1 MEEVV
6 QLIREDLEKLEVSI
20 EKLLTTRIPFI
31 RDVVHHLTRS
41 GGKRIRPILVILC
54 SRLSGCRTD
63 EHLPYAA
70 IVEFIHTATLLHDDV
85 VDNAETRR
93 GAATANILWGNE
105 PSVLVGDFLFSKSF
119 DLMATHHNEEILKVV
134 SKATTD
140 LAEGEIMEL
149 LKTSDVQ
156 TLEEEYYEV
165 IAGKT
170 AVLLSAACEIGA
182 LLGGVTH
189 EKRVA
194 LRDFGFHMGMAFQL
208 TDDLLDYTS
217 SDRTLGKDIGRDL
230 KEGKVTLPLI
240 HALKTA
246 TKMERESIEENL
258 TKLHTTDEDFQKV
271 KNIIEK
277 YGGLD
282 YTSRISKE
290 HINTAKTLLDLF
302 PASQYKEALLNLA
315 DHILVRES

>member
-1 MEEVV
+1 MKGHKWKRWYSSSRKTSRS
-6 QLIREDLEKLEVSI
+6 LRVSI

-31 RDVVHHLTRS
+31 RDVVHHLTKS
-41 GGKRIRPILVILC
+41 GGKRIRPILVILS
-54 SRLSGCRTD
+54 SRLCGCRSD

-105 PSVLVGDFLFSKSF
+105 PSVLVGDFLFTKSF
-119 DLMATHHNEEILKVV
+119 DLMVAHHNEEILKVM

-149 LKTSDVQ
+149 LKTSDAQ

-165 IAGKT
+165 IASKT

-182 LLGGVTH
+182 LLGGVEH
-189 EKRVA
+189 EKRIA

-217 SDRTLGKDIGRDL
+217 TDRTLGKDAGRDL

-246 TKMERESIEENL
+246 TQTERESIEENL
-258 TKLHTTDEDFQKV
+258 SKIAHHERGLPEGERHHRKVRRTRLHRPHLERTHRCR
-271 KNIIEK
+271 KN
-277 YGGLD
+277 
-282 YTSRISKE
+282 
-290 HINTAKTLLDLF
+290 
-302 PASQYKEALLNLA
+302 PA
-315 DHILVRES
+315 

>member
-6 QLIREDLEKLEVSI
+6 QLIREDLEKLEISI

-54 SRLSGCRTD
+54 SRLCGCLSD

-105 PSVLVGDFLFSKSF
+105 PSVLVGDFLFTKSF
-119 DLMATHHNEEILKVV
+119 DLMVAHHNEEILKVM

-149 LKTSDVQ
+149 LKTSDAQ

-165 IAGKT
+165 IASKT

-182 LLGGVTH
+182 LLGGVEH
-189 EKRVA
+189 EKRIA

-217 SDRTLGKDIGRDL
+217 TDRTLGKDTGRDL

-246 TKMERESIEENL
+246 TQTERESIEENL
-258 TKLHTTDEDFQKV
+258 AKLHTTNEDFRKV
-271 KNIIEK
+271 KSIIEK

-282 YTSRISKE
+282 YTARISKE
-290 HINTAKTLLDLF
+290 HIDAAKTLLNVF
-302 PASQYKEALLNLA
+302 PASQYKKALVYLA
-315 DHILVRES
+315 DHILTRES